1 MDLKK
6 MDLSKM
12 PLPKMTPRN
21 IGIALLTAFIAFEHD
36 MPISVARAID
46 NPIGQIVVFAA
57 AIYLFTKSR
66 ILGAVALIAAYE
78 LVRRAQKKTGRR
90 MALKFLPGED
100 KKYRELTL
108 MNQFPATLEEEMVS
122 NMVAFV
128 EDSGLGE
135 ASFKPHLS
143 ELHQATHL

>member
-1 MDLKK
+1 MDSLKK
-6 MDLSKM
+6 MSM
-12 PLPKMTPRN
+12 PKMTPRN
-21 IGIALLTAFIAFEHD
+21 VGVALLVAFIAFEQD
-36 MPISVARAID
+36 MPIGIARAID
-46 NPIGQIVVFAA
+46 NPAGQIAVFAA

-66 ILGAVALIAAYE
+66 MLGAVALIAAYE

-90 MALKFLPGED
+90 AAMKFLPGED

-108 MNQFPATLEEEMVS
+108 MNQFPVSLEEEVVT
-122 NMVAFV
+122 NMIPFV
-128 EDSGLGE
+128 EDSSLGQ

>member
-1 MDLKK
+1 MDMKK
-6 MDLSKM
+6 LTSKVAM
-12 PLPKMTPRN
+12 PKMTPRN
-21 IGIALLTAFIAFEHD
+21 VGVALLVAFIAFEQD

-46 NPIGQIVVFAA
+46 NPVGQIAVFAA
-57 AIYLFTKSR
+57 AIYLFAISR
-66 ILGAVALIAAYE
+66 MLGAVALVAAYE

-90 MALKFLPGED
+90 AALKFLPGED

-108 MNQFPATLEEEMVS
+108 MNQFPASLEEEVVS

-128 EDSGLGE
+128 EDSSLGQ
-135 ASFKPHLS
+135 ASFKPHLA

>member
-1 MDLKK
+1 MDSLKK
-6 MDLSKM
+6 MSM
-12 PLPKMTPRN
+12 PKMSPRN
-21 IGIALLTAFIAFEHD
+21 VGVALLVAFIAFEQD
-36 MPISVARAID
+36 MPIGIARAID
-46 NPIGQIVVFAA
+46 NPAGQIAVFAA

-90 MALKFLPGED
+90 SAMKFLPGED
-100 KKYRELTL
+100 KKYRELTI
-108 MNQFPATLEEEMVS
+108 MNQFPVSLEEEVVT
-122 NMVAFV
+122 NMIPFV
-128 EDSGLGE
+128 EDSSLGQ